1 MRLLLAEDDHLLGE
15 GIVTALRRAG
25 YSVDWFRDGATV
37 APALQS
43 EHFDLVVLDLG
54 LPKMDGL
61 DVLRQIRRRGD
72 ATPVLVLTAR
82 DEVDD
87 RVAGLDAGADDYL
100 GKPFSLDEL
109 LARLR
114 ALQRRRSGRADNSL
128 VYGPLWVDPASHRV
142 ELHGTP
148 ITLPRR
154 EFAVLQALLENKGS
168 ILSREQL
175 EQTLYSWSEEVGSN
189 TIEVHVHHL
198 RKKIGNDIIRT
209 VRGIGYTVDAEY
221 RANKESET

>member
-1 MRLLLAEDDHLLGE
+1 MRLLLAEDDSLLGE

-37 APALQS
+37 GPALQN

-61 DVLRQIRRRGD
+61 DVLRQIRKRGD

-82 DEVDD
+82 DDVED

-100 GKPFSLDEL
+100 GKPFSTDEL

-114 ALQRRRSGRADNSL
+114 ALQRRRGGRANNVL
-128 VYGPLWVDPASHRV
+128 QHGNLTVDLASHRV
-142 ELHGTP
+142 EMSGEP
-148 ITLPRR
+148 IMLPRR
-154 EFAVLQALLENKGS
+154 EFALLQALLEHRGN

-175 EQTLYSWSEEVGSN
+175 EQTLYSWEDEVGSN

-198 RKKIGNDIIRT
+198 RKKLGNEVIRT
-209 VRGIGYTVDAEY
+209 VRGIGYTIDTDTTTRTDAP
-221 RANKESET
+221 A